1 MKKSELQQIIREEIY
16 KFKNTYTFESFLNEG
31 KSPEGYIENNKK
43 RPDTKGFYDV
53 IYSDGSEGNEEWDGH
68 SWKVYPHPVAYWKPI
83 KESINEGSDIS
94 PERMLR
100 SVYDNLKDN
109 ASSVKVGPF
118 NAQRGYFDFV
128 MDDSISGSIEARKG
142 KILVSFGEIKIN
154 PKQYDLVYDGEVV
167 LTKDFIRQQVSKILR
182 DYSQKMRK

>member
-1 MKKSELQQIIREEIY
+1 MKHIH
-16 KFKNTYTFESFLNEG
+16 TFESFLNEG

-43 RPDTKGFYDV
+43 RPDTKGSYDV

-100 SVYDNLKDN
+100 GVYDNLKNN
-109 ASSVKVGPF
+109 ASKVEVGKF
-118 NAQRGYFDFV
+118 DSKNLMFDFE
-128 MDDSISGSIEARKG
+128 MDGYIKGSIEARKG
-142 KILVSFGEIKIN
+142 KILVSFAEIKIN
-154 PKQYDLVYDGEVV
+154 PKQYDLIYDGEFV
-167 LTKDFIRQQVSKILR
+167 LTKDTIQQQVSKILR
-182 DYSQKMRK
+182 DYAYKLK